1 MEVVVTMLC
10 CQHHK
15 EWHSLFLLSV
25 LLCVV
30 GLAPALVDA
39 AFTTPLC
46 CTSKKYS
53 LRILVN
59 NSNNEDTRT
68 TSRVIYRRIVT
79 SEDDITIVAED
90 IQTNKRIT
98 SAQIISLGYASII
111 PASSSTFEDDDNYN
125 TKYYNSLQ
133 QREVVKSATDMIES
147 DINEQIWEEFE
158 DDSTQIPTGLSSLPW
173 TSEYR
178 AASRSAVKRKERREM
193 MMKQEEEYAK
203 RNRPRI
209 WELSFISFNERVI
222 NNIIDNIDDH
232 QNNRQ
237 QYKDEIQLELLQQIL
252 QEQSKRQY
260 NKSDELYAITP
271 VSLVPLLVQE
281 RFGFVEVRQ
290 VPKLI
295 SMKMSFKN
303 AASRL
308 LLGGEENI
316 CLIRSKEIL

>member
-1 MEVVVTMLC
+1 MA
-10 CQHHK
+10 
-15 EWHSLFLLSV
+15 SLFLLSV

-39 AFTTPLC
+39 AFTAPSC

-53 LRILVN
+53 LKRLIN
-59 NSNNEDTRT
+59 NSDDEDRT

-79 SEDDITIVAED
+79 LEDDITVVAED

-98 SAQIISLGYASII
+98 SAQLISLGYASI

-133 QREVVKSATDMIES
+133 QREVVESATDMIES
-147 DINEQIWEEFE
+147 DINEQIWEEF
-158 DDSTQIPTGLSSLPW
+158 DDDPTPIPTGLSSLPW
-173 TSEYR
+173 TNEYR

-209 WELSFISFNERVI
+209 WELSFSPFSERVI
-222 NNIIDNIDDH
+222 NNIVDNIDDH
-232 QNNRQ
+232 QNDRQ
-237 QYKDEIQLELLQQIL
+237 QCKNEIQLELLQQIL

-260 NKSDELYAITP
+260 NKSDELYAIAP

>member
-1 MEVVVTMLC
+1 MMLC

-39 AFTTPLC
+39 AFTTPVRS
-46 CTSKKYS
+46 TIKKYN
-53 LRILVN
+53 LMRLVDRSSSSS
-59 NSNNEDTRT
+59 NSNNEDTTT

-90 IQTNKRIT
+90 IQTY
-98 SAQIISLGYASII
+98 SFQIISLGYASII

-222 NNIIDNIDDH
+222 NNIIDNMDDH

-260 NKSDELYAITP
+260 NKSDELYAIAP

-290 VPKLI
+290 VPQLI
-295 SMKMSFKN
+295 SMKMSLKN
-303 AASRL
+303 AASKL

-316 CLIRSKEIL
+316 CLIRSREIL